1 MLRSPHIRL
10 LAAFNH
16 AHVFLDPNP
25 DRDASFNE
33 RERLFELER
42 SSWADYDPALISPG
56 GGVYERSEKS
66 IPLSHEV
73 REMLGI
79 QAERL
84 PPADL
89 IREILRAPVDLFW
102 NGGIG
107 TYVKA
112 QSESSADVGDK
123 ANDALRV
130 NGRELRCRV
139 VGEGGNLGF
148 TQLGRIEYARGGGP
162 ESQGGQIYTDAID
175 NVAGVNC
182 SDQEV
187 NIKILL
193 DAAVAVGRMT
203 RAQRN
208 DLLLEMTD
216 AVADHVLYGSYT
228 QTQALSLALAQAAPM
243 IDVHRR
249 LIRRLEQVAGL
260 DRGLEALP
268 TDEVF
273 AERKAAQQGLVA
285 PELAVMMAYCK
296 IYLNSRLL
304 DSDLPEDEH
313 LFEDLERYFPAPL
326 RTRCPDLMRHH
337 RLRREIIASAVAN
350 QLVDR
355 AGTTFA
361 FRLGEETGAPPDV
374 LARGFAVAREVF
386 GMHAFWDGV
395 EALDNE
401 VDAHVQLDMLIDARK
416 LVERSTRW
424 LVRAGPHPIDIAA
437 TAERFA
443 PGVALLRDAVP
454 DVLEQAD
461 REEFEARAAGLIE
474 AGVPRPLSRLVAGMP
489 ALPDAFDIVAIAS
502 STGRTLDDAM
512 TTYFRLGG
520 RLELNWLLD
529 RILELPRA
537 NRWQALARSALRD
550 DLQSLRRQLTCHV
563 LTVQD
568 GQSSSDDAID
578 RWVAHRQAAVERWLA
593 VLAEIRV
600 SRSYDTTTLPVAI
613 REVRRLLGDEQ
624 DGESEFA

>member
-1 MLRSPHIRL
+1 M
-10 LAAFNH
+10 
-16 AHVFLDPNP
+16 
-25 DRDASFNE
+25 
-33 RERLFELER
+33 
-42 SSWADYDPALISPG
+42 
-56 GGVYERSEKS
+56 
-66 IPLSHEV
+66 
-73 REMLGI
+73 
-79 QAERL
+79 
-84 PPADL
+84 
-89 IREILRAPVDLFW
+89 
-102 NGGIG
+102 
-107 TYVKA
+107 
-112 QSESSADVGDK
+112 
-123 ANDALRV
+123 
-130 NGRELRCRV
+130 
-139 VGEGGNLGF
+139 
-148 TQLGRIEYARGGGP
+148 IEA
-162 ESQGGQIYTDAID
+162 
-175 NVAGVNC
+175 
-182 SDQEV
+182 
-187 NIKILL
+187 
-193 DAAVAVGRMT
+193 
-203 RAQRN
+203 
-208 DLLLEMTD
+208 
-216 AVADHVLYGSYT
+216 
-228 QTQALSLALAQAAPM
+228 
-243 IDVHRR
+243 HRR